1 MLVRMQI
8 AASMKIF
15 HAKETP
21 WFLSSAEQHCQWLF
35 IGMHL
40 LISLERQPQ
49 EIDIGSGPVLR
60 D

>member
-1 MLVRMQI
+1 MQI